1 MHQQIADF
9 FMFVR
14 THMKQYFTGAKLVLD
29 IGSGD
34 VNGNNRQFFDNSCTI
49 HGNDV
54 FPGRNVDLVYRTT
67 ELPFLKP
74 TFDTIISSECFQ
86 HDAEYAESLKKAVTI
101 LRPGG
106 LLMFSCASTGC
117 KEHGTRKHFPEKSFA
132 TKGGLSKWRD
142 YFKTLGLEDIRA
154 VLDLDAVFC
163 HYGAY
168 YNTKTQDLYFYG
180 VKKDPK
186 RPSLSIAIPEYTGPT
201 IQNLLPPTPAPAPAP
216 ESAPEPV
223 QEPAVVAPAP
233 VTVEELT
240 PQEAMLVQQY
250 LAMATG
256 SGTMTT
262 LISRTQ

>member
-14 THMKQYFTGAKLVLD
+14 TYMKQYFTDGKLVLD

-34 VNGNNRQFFDNSCTI
+34 VNGNNRQFFDNSCTY

-54 FPGRNVDLVYRTT
+54 FPGRNVDLIYRTA

-74 TFDTIISSECFQ
+74 TFDTVISSECFQ

-106 LLMFSCASTGC
+106 LLLFSCASTGC

-142 YFKTLGLEDIRA
+142 YYKILSLEDICT
-154 VLDLDAVFC
+154 VLDLGAIFC
-163 HYGAY
+163 QYGAY
-168 YNTKTQDLYFYG
+168 YNTKTQDFYFYG

-186 RPSLSIAIPEYTGPT
+186 RPSLMITIPEYTDVT
-201 IQNLLPPTPAPAPAP
+201 IQNLIPPPPAT
-216 ESAPEPV
+216 V
-223 QEPAVVAPAP
+223 QVPAP

-240 PQEAMLVQQY
+240 PQEAMLVEQY
-250 LAMATG
+250 LAA
-256 SGTMTT
+256 SGR
-262 LISRTQ
+262 I